1 MDKDRRICRHC
12 RKCAVTRPRGLCW
25 VCYYTPGVK
34 DLYAAQI
41 PTSGLASRFGQDQG
55 LTDAEILAMSV
66 LPLGDEDAVPG
77 PYQPESER
85 PKLGDWRDNWGTS
98 PEAWQLTPDTE
109 PEAIAA
115 SQRGD
120 VIEAMTAMG
129 PTATVE
135 QISDYTVLPVW
146 TVQRR
151 IEEIGR
157 HETTLDNCRTEPT
170 DQDAKKRRQG

>member
-34 DLYAAQI
+34 DAYEAVQAKR
-41 PTSGLASRFGQDQG
+41 SGLAGRFDQNQG
-55 LTDAEILAMSV
+55 LSDEEILAMPV
-66 LPLGDEDAVPG
+66 RPLGDEDAIPG
-77 PYQPESER
+77 PYQPEPER
-85 PKLGDWRDNWGTS
+85 PKLGDWRDNWSTM
-98 PEAWQLTPDTE
+98 PDAWQLTPDTE

-151 IEEIGR
+151 IQEIAI
-157 HETTLDNCRTEPT
+157 T
-170 DQDAKKRRQG
+170 